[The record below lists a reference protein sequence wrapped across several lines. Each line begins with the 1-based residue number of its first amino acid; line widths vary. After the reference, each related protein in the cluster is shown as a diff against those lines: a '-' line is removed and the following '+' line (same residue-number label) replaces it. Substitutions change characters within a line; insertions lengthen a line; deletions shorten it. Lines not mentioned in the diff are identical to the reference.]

1 LSEAGLR
8 LKPAKCAFAQK
19 KIDYLGFTL
28 SAEGVYPNSAK
39 VVAVQNFPRPTDA
52 KSVRRFLGIVNF
64 YRKHVKD
71 MAAIAR
77 PLTALTRKDKQ
88 TGKFVLF
95 EWTSQCE
102 EAFCRLKSLLT
113 TAPIL
118 HHPDLTKSFFLW
130 TDASEV
136 GFGAVLEQQEDGKRY
151 PIAYASRQ
159 TNESERKYC
168 PTELEVAAL
177 LFGVE
182 HFEVYLLGNP
192 VTVFTDHQALV
203 SSFLTHLQGQTKGL
217 LARWYI
223 RLSRFLPH
231 LTLQYKP
238 GSANSV
244 ADSLSR
250 MPVLVRKVTSGTETS
265 DPVLTKVQ
273 NEQRQD
279 VELQML

>member
-1 LSEAGLR
+1 
-8 LKPAKCAFAQK
+8 
-19 KIDYLGFTL
+19 
-28 SAEGVYPNSAK
+28 
-39 VVAVQNFPRPTDA
+39 
-52 KSVRRFLGIVNF
+52 
-64 YRKHVKD
+64 
-71 MAAIAR
+71 MATITR
-77 PLTALTRKDKQ
+77 PLTALTRKNKQ
-88 TGKFVLF
+88 TGRFVTF

-102 EAFCRLKSLLT
+102 EAFQELKKLLT
-113 TAPIL
+113 TAPVL
-118 HHPDLTKSFFLW
+118 HHPDLTKPFFLW

-136 GFGAVLEQQEDGKRY
+136 GLGAVLEQEENGERH

-159 TNESERKYC
+159 TSESECKYC

-182 HFEVYLLGNP
+182 HFEVYLLGHL

-238 GSANSV
+238 GTANC
-244 ADSLSR
+244 
-250 MPVLVRKVTSGTETS
+250 
-265 DPVLTKVQ
+265 
-273 NEQRQD
+273 
-279 VELQML
+279 